1 MNIDLSKYMI
11 GLEADLFD
19 EPPIYY
25 NVDEWIEGKSRIIY
39 ITGLSGGGKGYRAKK
54 MAEENNNKGP
64 ITIVELDKLENY
76 SWYMDEKEDNR
87 YVARGDKLIYGFLK
101 DRYKDLSIDYW
112 QDPHEYNRAMTDFME
127 YLIQYIGEHPDE
139 RFIVE
144 GVQIFFDPIFRK
156 ITVDQPMIVVR
167 TAKVKSMTKVMHRPH
182 NQIRNRLHAKD
193 SAPGRLKEFINYL
206 GINSSEYYKV

>member
-1 MNIDLSKYMI
+1 MLDLSKYVI

-25 NVDEWIEGKSRIIY
+25 KIAEWIEGESSILY

-54 MAEENNNKGP
+54 MAEKYSNKGP

-76 SWYMDEKEDNR
+76 SWYIDEKENNQYVVKGDKIIYDFLKNR
-87 YVARGDKLIYGFLK
+87 YD
-101 DRYKDLSIDYW
+101 DLSIDYW
-112 QDPHEYNRAMTDFME
+112 QDPHEYDRAMTDFME
-127 YLIQYIGEHPDE
+127 HLLKYAEDHPNE

-144 GVQIFFDPIFRK
+144 GVQIFFDPVFREVTK
-156 ITVDQPMIVVR
+156 DQPMIVVR

-193 SAPGRLKEFINYL
+193 SAPDRLKEFINFL
-206 GINSSEYYKV
+206 GINNSEYYKT